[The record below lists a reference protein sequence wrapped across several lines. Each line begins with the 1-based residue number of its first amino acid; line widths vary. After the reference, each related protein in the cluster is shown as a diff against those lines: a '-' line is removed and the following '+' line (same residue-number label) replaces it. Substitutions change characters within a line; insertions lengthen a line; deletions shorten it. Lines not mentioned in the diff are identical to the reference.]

1 MVLREAGEAGQA
13 YVLLKSWAQ
22 DSDSAWVQIP
32 APVLNGWVTGNSSF
46 PGPGFPI
53 YPMGR

>member
-13 YVLLKSWAQ
+13 YVLLKGWAQ

-32 APVLNGWVTGNSSF
+32 APALNGWVTGNSSF

>member
-1 MVLREAGEAGQA
+1 MVLREAGEVGQVH
-13 YVLLKSWAQ
+13 VLLKSRAQ

-32 APVLNGWVTGNSSF
+32 ALVLNGWVTGNSSF
-46 PGPGFPI
+46 LGLGFPV